1 MLLNVCKFEIKINSK
16 HLTSWRMAPKH
27 PKSHSLSTKR
37 CIYYKRFTLEEK
49 NKNLEDFVK
58 VFYKTTIC
66 PRNHFWVVSRLV
78 VLYRF
83 DCRNTP
89 DITVPVTSE
98 AVGPV
103 PSSDLC
109 ELANWIIVR
118 YLIYITLKVNLFYFS
133 RNHWWPIDIRRV
145 S

>member
-1 MLLNVCKFEIKINSK
+1 MYVNSK
-16 HLTSWRMAPKH
+16 SQLIQN
-27 PKSHSLSTKR
+27 
-37 CIYYKRFTLEEK
+37 IYHLEEWHQNTQNHILYLQK
-49 NKNLEDFVK
+49 DVFTIRDSLWRKKNLEDFVK

-66 PRNHFWVVSRLV
+66 PRNHFWVVPRLV

-83 DCRNTP
+83 DCSNTP
-89 DITVPVTSE
+89 DITVTVTTSE

-109 ELANWIIVR
+109 ELANWVIVR
-118 YLIYITLKVNLFYFS
+118 HLIYITLKVNLFYFS